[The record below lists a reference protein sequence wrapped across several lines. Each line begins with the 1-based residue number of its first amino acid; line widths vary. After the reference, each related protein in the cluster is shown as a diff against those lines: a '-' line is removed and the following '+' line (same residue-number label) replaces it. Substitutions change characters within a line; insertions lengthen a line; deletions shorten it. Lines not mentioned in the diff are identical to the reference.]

1 MTSVRRIAGIEGALL
16 ESPVWC
22 AETQRLWFVDIK
34 APAVFRLNPADG
46 HLDRW
51 AMPSDVGSLAL
62 TRRGDILVALRAS
75 IARFDPQTG
84 RLSEIARASHDSS
97 TTRFNDGR
105 CDRQGRFWVGTMY
118 EPRSHAGGA
127 LYRLDTEGRLAMMQ
141 GEVTIANGSAF
152 SPDGRVMYFAD
163 SPTAEV
169 WASDLD
175 PQTGALSNR
184 RRFAKLTDEQ
194 GRPDGAAV
202 DSEGH
207 YWVAAV
213 GGGQLLRYCPTGVLD
228 RAVAVPTRW
237 PTMPA
242 FGGRDMRTVFV
253 TSLKTGRTA
262 DELAASPESGG
273 LFAFEADAPGL
284 VEPRFAG

>member
-1 MTSVRRIAGIEGALL
+1 MTSVRQIAGIEGAVL

-22 AETQRLWFVDIK
+22 VETQRLWFVDIK
-34 APAVFRLNPADG
+34 APAVYRLNPVDG
-46 HLDRW
+46 HIDRW
-51 AMPSDVGSLAL
+51 AMPEDVGSLAL
-62 TRRGDILVALRAS
+62 TRRGDLIVALRGS

-84 RLSEIARASHDSS
+84 RITEIVRATHDTT

-105 CDRQGRFWVGTMY
+105 CDRQGRFWVGSMY
-118 EPRSHAGGA
+118 EPRSVAGGA
-127 LYRLDTEGRLAMMQ
+127 LFRLDVAGRLSMMQ
-141 GEVTIANGSAF
+141 GGVTVANGSGF
-152 SPDGRVMYFAD
+152 SPDGRTMYFAD
-163 SPTAEV
+163 TPTCQV

-175 PQTGALSNR
+175 PETGALSNR
-184 RRFAKLTDEQ
+184 RCFVTMTETQ

-202 DSEGH
+202 DCEGH

-213 GGGQLLRYCPTGVLD
+213 GGGQILRYCPTGVLD

-253 TSLKTGRTA
+253 TSLKYGRT
-262 DELAASPESGG
+262 PEEMAQWPDSGG

-284 VEPRFAG
+284 VEPRYAG